1 MRGQRED
8 PGAGR
13 PRRRGLPLQTS
24 GVGGTGGTLLVSLEP
39 PPFVRLSR
47 VFSLVAS
54 TGPRAAGR
62 LPAGSRAAVCTDW
75 LAVRCLLLRRGR
87 PASRVGGP
95 LEELQDHRSLGLL
108 VLTSDPWLLFDL
120 TPGS

>member
-8 PGAGR
+8 AGAGR
-13 PRRRGLPLQTS
+13 PRRRAALIDFR
-24 GVGGTGGTLLVSLEP
+24 GGWDRRDAAHFAGAASFCAPFPRVFTGGVH
-39 PPFVRLSR
+39 
-47 VFSLVAS
+47 
-54 TGPRAAGR
+54 GPRAAGR

-87 PASRVGGP
+87 PASRAGGP
-95 LEELQDHRSLGLL
+95 LEERQDHRSPGLL
-108 VLTSDPWLLFDL
+108 VLTSEPWPLLDL